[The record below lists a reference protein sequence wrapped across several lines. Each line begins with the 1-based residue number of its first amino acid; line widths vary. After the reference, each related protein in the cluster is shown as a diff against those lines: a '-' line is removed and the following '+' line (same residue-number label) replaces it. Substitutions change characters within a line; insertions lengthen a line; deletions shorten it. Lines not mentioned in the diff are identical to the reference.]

1 MGVCSHPWIP
11 PRSATVECFL
21 SDGELVCHSC
31 YIYCKH
37 ILETEN
43 CMSSSEEIVKEL
55 RKKQKHLEHGISE
68 PTSECGD
75 SHSEAALKKTA
86 LYICKM
92 ILNDRAV
99 LFPGVY
105 AKFCQFLPSPGDS
118 ISKAR
123 VLTYI
128 GNEFGNLLSSIC
140 CHKKWAG
147 FFPIPNLTHIHY
159 CHMLLGQILV
169 LMKAISSLKVLIPV
183 HTLIT

>member
-1 MGVCSHPWIP
+1 
-11 PRSATVECFL
+11 
-21 SDGELVCHSC
+21 
-31 YIYCKH
+31 
-37 ILETEN
+37 
-43 CMSSSEEIVKEL
+43 MSSSEEIVKEL
-55 RKKQKHLEHGISE
+55 REKQKHLEHGISE

-140 CHKKWAG
+140 CHKKVGRIFFHTKSDPYTLLSHALGSNTGVNEGDQQPQSVNTSTYTDHLNNQVHNLVSHFISEAG
-147 FFPIPNLTHIHY
+147 SDTALST
-159 CHMLLGQILV
+159 
-169 LMKAISSLKVLIPV
+169 
-183 HTLIT
+183 